1 MVGGHAM
8 VSFRFHIVSIIA
20 VFLALALGIGMG
32 VTVIDKATVDLL
44 QRRLDSVQGQVQAAN
59 QRSDLLQQ
67 ELSRTEGFDDAA
79 NDYLTGSRL
88 NDIPITIVAV
98 RGTDGA
104 VHNDIR
110 QALNDAGATVQGTL
124 WFTEKSNL
132 DEQSDAADLQRIL
145 ESPDADANA
154 LRQAMLARISAV
166 LAGAS
171 TGGQLSALVGGGF
184 LDWDAATAS
193 RDVAQVPFGAGRIV
207 ELLSPAAAVPN
218 DEIAVPLTRLL
229 AAQPARRLVAA
240 EVGKPATEGQ
250 PEQRAVV
257 LAALRQ
263 DSALNDRL
271 STVDNAESARGRV
284 AMVLALVELAGGRTG
299 DYGVAP
305 SAESPLPRLQ
315 K

>member
-1 MVGGHAM
+1 M

-59 QRSDLLQQ
+59 QRSDILQQ

-79 NDYLTGSRL
+79 ADYLTGSRL
-88 NDIPITIVAV
+88 NDTPVTIVAV
-98 RGTDGA
+98 RGTDAGI
-104 VHNDIR
+104 HNDVR
-110 QALNDAGATVQGTL
+110 QALTEAGATVQGTL
-124 WFTEKSNL
+124 WFTEKANL
-132 DEQSDAADLQRIL
+132 AEQSDAAALQRIL
-145 ESPDADANA
+145 DAPDADTNA
-154 LRQAMLARISAV
+154 LRQAMLARVSAV

-171 TGGQLSALVGGGF
+171 TGSQLSALVGGGF
-184 LDWDAATAS
+184 LDWDAASAS
-193 RDVAQVPFGAGRIV
+193 RDVAQVAFGAGRIV
-207 ELLSPAAAVPN
+207 ELLSPAAVVPN
-218 DEIAVPLTRLL
+218 DQIATPLARLL

-240 EVGKPATEGQ
+240 EIGKPAAEGQ
-250 PEQRAVV
+250 AEQRAVV

-263 DSALNDRL
+263 DTALNDRL
-271 STVDNAESARGRV
+271 STVDNVDSNRGRA
-284 AMVLALVELAGGRTG
+284 AMVLALAELAQGRSG

-315 K
+315 Q